1 MEGWHEFIDSIKY
14 MIEGTFHTN
23 DMSTRESES
32 ALCDAIDALAEKNGL
47 PPVNWEEDDAD

>member
-1 MEGWHEFIDSIKY
+1 MEGWYEFIESIKY

-32 ALCDAIDALAEKNGL
+32 ALCDAIDALAEKNGM
-47 PPVNWEEDDAD
+47 PPVDWEECDAD